1 MFFRNFIMTLL
12 TSWVGIDT
20 HGIASIYIASDSRIS
35 WGDSA
40 TFDLGRKVFAFN
52 NYPDILGYC
61 GDVLFPSI
69 VLGQIIEM
77 ADNGL
82 LFDEDYSCK
91 QKFESIKE
99 KLIQIFLKYPHQEKL
114 ITNDVLQIIH
124 ASREPNNHRNFFFHI
139 IEWRRDV
146 GWRGTEIKFPDKSKV
161 IFTGGT
167 GKKEFDDNYIRYEE
181 GVNKSTSRNVFHCFC
196 DTLFNIKDKKCGGAP
211 QLVGIYC
218 KPKSTTKKFGIIKD
232 KKRYLFG
239 SQIDDLNNF
248 DNIEWRNDLFELCD
262 GRTLQKLEKAKAQPN
277 FLKRY

>member
-1 MFFRNFIMTLL
+1 MTLL

-20 HGIASIYIASDSRIS
+20 HGIASIYIASDSRIT

-40 TFDLGRKVFAFN
+40 TFDFGRKVFAFN

-82 LFDEDYSCK
+82 LFNEQYSCK
-91 QKFESIKE
+91 EKFEAIKE
-99 KLIQIFLKYPHQEKL
+99 KLIQIFLKYPHQEEF
-114 ITNDVLQIIH
+114 ITGDVLQIIH
-124 ASREPNNHRNFFFHI
+124 ASREPNNHRKFFFHI
-139 IEWRRDV
+139 IKWRRGE
-146 GWRGTEIKFPDKSKV
+146 GWSGQEIEFPDKSKV
-161 IFTGGT
+161 IFVGGS
-167 GKKEFDDNYIRYEE
+167 GKKEFDDNYAMYEE
-181 GVNKSTSRNVFHCFC
+181 GVNRSTSRNIFHCFC
-196 DTLFNIKDKKCGGAP
+196 DTLFNIKDEKCGGAP

-218 KPKSTTKKFGIIKD
+218 KPKSNTKKFGIIKD